1 MKLKQIFETLNN
13 FKSTTYQQK
22 NIDRVDHYNFTINY
36 MNIRGRLE
44 ILIFEFQNI

>member
-1 MKLKQIFETLNN
+1 MKLKQIFETLN

-22 NIDRVDHYNFTINY
+22 NIDQVDHYNFTINY